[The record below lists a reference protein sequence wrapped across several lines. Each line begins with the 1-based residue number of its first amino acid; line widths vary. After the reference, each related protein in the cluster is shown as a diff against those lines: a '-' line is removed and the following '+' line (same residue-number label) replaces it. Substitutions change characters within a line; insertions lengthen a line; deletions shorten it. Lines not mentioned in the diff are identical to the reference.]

1 MNTLNKL
8 SIESLKLNK
17 KRTIGTLIGIILS
30 VVLICTVSFIAFS
43 FRQSMIN
50 EDISY
55 YGYWHIKINNID
67 QDKLEKL
74 RLSRDISDIKIVNEQ
89 ESIFIKNEKEQS
101 VTLFSMNE
109 DTFNY
114 LKGKINGNYPS
125 NNNEVLVNK
134 KLLGYADKKIGDEIV
149 LSKLTDANADNI
161 LDENVYKNYS
171 YKIVGTY
178 EGDFGYSK
186 FQVLT
191 INGTGTTN
199 AYIALAEP
207 RNYKKT
213 IPKILDIKEFDF
225 NLLEKENLEKSK
237 YDYEINNS
245 LFTFEVMP
253 LESNAVKVQ
262 ILGIALIFIIII
274 YTSIYSIR
282 NSFSISQMERKK
294 MYGILASVGATKKQI
309 RKSVLFEGIILGLIG
324 IPIGIILSIVLVYVA
339 ILLLNNS
346 NFVIDMGSKF
356 TFCISTPAIILAI
369 ILGFLTIYLSSLRAA
384 RNASR
389 VSPIENIKSNQDIK
403 ITKSIRKEPKLINK
417 LFGIGGVVAYKNL
430 KRSKKKYRTT
440 VVALTVSIF
449 MFITVSSIM
458 EPLHS
463 SIDSIPTGY
472 NIESYVM
479 EGGWNFKEEDLK
491 YIYSLK
497 EVENMYVLDAPY
509 YISSIDGKSFTYKL
523 NNDDE
528 KIVYSDIQLLLVSDE
543 TFKNYTDKLNI
554 DYETMKNKAIF
565 YSPEIVS
572 EKADDRGLDPIF
584 QSLIDKVN
592 VGTIIQVKELRN
604 GNTLDRDDEIIDG
617 TGYNFNIGY
626 VTNTYLIDGKSGNQI
641 SSEIPYVIVN
651 KKDYPMINHNNVTT
665 YIYIKSDNPNKIE
678 EKIVDLNSNY
688 IVENFDKLI
697 KSIKSLELIENTAIY
712 GLIIT
717 LTLIGITNI
726 FNTITSNIDLRQKEF
741 AMLKS
746 IGMTKKEFN
755 HMINLEVIFYSAKSL
770 TYGILLSLL
779 VTYIVYLSNVSLSE
793 SNELVYELPLTQIII
808 SIIVVII
815 LIYLIMKYSVNKVNK
830 QNIIE
835 TIRNDNI

>member
-1 MNTLNKL
+1 MVNILNKL

-50 EDISY
+50 EDISS
-55 YGYWHIKINNID
+55 YGYYHIKINNID

-89 ESIFIKNEKEQS
+89 ENIFIKNGKEQS

-109 DTFNY
+109 DTFDY
-114 LKGKINGNYPS
+114 LKGKVKGNYPS

-149 LSKLTDANADNI
+149 LSKLTGENIDNS

-186 FQVLT
+186 FQALT
-191 INGTGTTN
+191 INCTGTTN
-199 AYIALAEP
+199 AYITLTEP
-207 RNYKKT
+207 RNYKRT

-225 NLLEKENLEKSK
+225 SLLEKGNLEKSK
-237 YDYEINNS
+237 YDYEINDG

-253 LESNAVKVQ
+253 LESNAIKAQ
-262 ILGIALIFIIII
+262 IIGVALIFIIII

-324 IPIGIILSIVLVYVA
+324 IPVGIILSIVLVYIA
-339 ILLLNNS
+339 ICLLNNS

-356 TFCISTPAIILAI
+356 TFCISIPAIILAI

-384 RNASR
+384 RNASK

-403 ITKSIRKEPKLINK
+403 ATKNFRKEPKLINK
-417 LFGIGGVVAYKNL
+417 LFGIGGIIAYKNL
-430 KRSKKKYRTT
+430 KRSKRKYRTT

-458 EPLHS
+458 EPVNS
-463 SIDSIPTGY
+463 SIDFIPTGY

-491 YIYSLK
+491 YISSLK
-497 EVENMYVLDAPY
+497 EVENMYTLDAPY
-509 YISSIDGKSFTYKL
+509 QISSIDGKNFTYKL
-523 NNDDE
+523 NNVDN

-572 EKADDRGLDPIF
+572 EKSDDRGLDPIF
-584 QSLIDKVN
+584 QSLIDKVD
-592 VGTIIQVKELRN
+592 VGTIFQVKELRN
-604 GNTLDRDDEIIDG
+604 GNTLNRDDEIIDD

-626 VTNTYLIDGKSGNQI
+626 VTNTYLIDGKTGNQI
-641 SSEIPYVIVN
+641 SSEIPYIIVN
-651 KKDYPMINHNNVTT
+651 KKDYSMINNDITT
-665 YIYIKSDNPNKIE
+665 YIYIKTDNPNKVE

-688 IVENFDKLI
+688 IVENFDKVI
-697 KSIKSLELIENTAIY
+697 KSIKSLELIENVAIY

-746 IGMTKKEFN
+746 IGMTQKEFN
-755 HMINLEVIFYSAKSL
+755 RMINLEVIFYSSKSL
-770 TYGILLSLL
+770 IYGISLSLL
-779 VTYIVYLSNVSLSE
+779 VTYMEYISTLSIE
-793 SNELVYELPLTQIII
+793 PNELYKLPLTQIII
-808 SIIVVII
+808 SIVVVIA
-815 LIYLIMKYSVNKVNK
+815 LIYSIMKYSVNKVSK

>member
-1 MNTLNKL
+1 MNILNKL

-17 KRTIGTLIGIILS
+17 KRTMGTLIGIILS

-43 FRQSMIN
+43 FRQSMID
-50 EDISY
+50 EEISN
-55 YGYWHIKINNID
+55 YGYWHVKISDID
-67 QDKLEKL
+67 QDKLDKL
-74 RLSRDISDIKIVNEQ
+74 RLSRDINDIKIVNEQ
-89 ESIFIKNEKEQS
+89 ENLFIKNEKEQLI
-101 VTLFSMNE
+101 TLFSMNK
-109 DTFNY
+109 DTFDY
-114 LKGKINGNYPS
+114 LKGKVEGNYPS

-149 LSKLTDANADNI
+149 LSKLTEENIDNS
-161 LDENVYKNYS
+161 LDENVYKNYN

-186 FQVLT
+186 FQALT
-191 INGTGTTN
+191 INCTGTTN
-199 AYIALAEP
+199 AYITLTEP
-207 RNYKKT
+207 RNYKRT

-225 NLLEKENLEKSK
+225 SLLEKGNLEKSK
-237 YDYEINNS
+237 YDYEINDG
-245 LFTFEVMP
+245 LFIYEVMP
-253 LESNAVKVQ
+253 LESSQ
-262 ILGIALIFIIII
+262 ILASICGVAIIAIIII

-282 NSFSISQMERKK
+282 NSFSISQVERKK

-324 IPIGIILSIVLVYVA
+324 IPIGIILSIALVYIA

-346 NFVIDMGSKF
+346 SFIIDMGSKF
-356 TFCISTPAIILAI
+356 TFCISIPAIILAI

-384 RNASR
+384 KNASR

-403 ITKSIRKEPKLINK
+403 ITKGFRKEPKLINK
-417 LFGIGGVVAYKNL
+417 LFGIGGVIAYKNL

-440 VVALTVSIF
+440 VVALTASIF
-449 MFITVSSIM
+449 MFITVSTIM
-458 EPLHS
+458 EPVES
-463 SIDSIPTGY
+463 SLDFIPTGY

-491 YIYSLK
+491 YISSLK
-497 EVENMYVLDAPY
+497 EVENMYTLDAPY
-509 YISSIDGKSFTYKL
+509 EISSIDGKNFTYKL
-523 NNDDE
+523 NNNDE

-565 YSPEIVS
+565 YSPETVS
-572 EKADDRGLDPIF
+572 EKEDDRGLDPIF
-584 QSLIDKVN
+584 QSLIDKVD
-592 VGTIIQVKELRN
+592 VGTIFQVKELRN
-604 GNTLDRDDEIIDG
+604 GNTLNRDDEIIDD

-626 VTNTYLIDGKSGNQI
+626 VTNTYLIDGKTGNQI
-641 SSEIPYVIVN
+641 SSEIPYIIVN
-651 KKDYPMINHNNVTT
+651 KKDYSMINNDITT
-665 YIYIKSDNPNKIE
+665 YIYIKTDNPNKVE

-688 IVENFDKLI
+688 IVENFDKVI
-697 KSIKSLELIENTAIY
+697 KSIKSLELIENVAIY

-755 HMINLEVIFYSAKSL
+755 HMINLEVIFYSTKAL
-770 TYGILLSLL
+770 IYGISLSLL
-779 VTYIVYLSNVSLSE
+779 VTYMEYISTLSIE
-793 SNELVYELPLTQIII
+793 PNELYKLPLTQIII
-808 SIIVVII
+808 SIVVVIA
-815 LIYLIMKYSVNKVNK
+815 LIYSIMKYSVNKVSK